1 MRVIFMYITKPYF
14 LLVACSLISN
24 RQFNAQCSTRMGLN
38 LNKSF
43 SKHFDLEAG
52 YQYRIKNSSEFDN
65 SNIDFKWCQHWMNG
79 IETFLKYRNSF
90 ENNKDSD
97 LNSKIHAFNNRIG
110 FGLNISFL
118 RLFDISKRRKI
129 DWTITQQ
136 YDNNQFRRNSSIL
149 RNKLTLKYDIKDF
162 ILSPF
167 ISFEHFYKWNR
178 DIVYASDEITIMS
191 GSRSWRMFAG
201 IEIETS
207 KKSSLRVAT
216 GLNKRIDT
224 GNQQWIINAEYSINL
239 D

>member
-1 MRVIFMYITKPYF
+1 
-14 LLVACSLISN
+14 
-24 RQFNAQCSTRMGLN
+24 
-38 LNKSF
+38 
-43 SKHFDLEAG
+43 
-52 YQYRIKNSSEFDN
+52 
-65 SNIDFKWCQHWMNG
+65 MNG